1 MTTGTV
7 LAFIFTG
14 ITAPV
19 AIVSGIWLEARL
31 PAPQP
36 PHTSPPTHLI
46 RSPPRPA
53 GLLPGGH
60 QADPRHPPPDRLIS
74 RGRHH
79 R

>member
-19 AIVSGIWLEARL
+19 AIVGGIWLEARL

-36 PHTSPPTHLI
+36 QHTGSPRHLRRPH
-46 RSPPRPA
+46 PA
-53 GLLPGGH
+53 SLLAGGH
-60 QADPRHPPPDRLIS
+60 RADLRQPAPDRLIP

>member
-19 AIVSGIWLEARL
+19 AIMGGIWLEARM

-36 PHTSPPTHLI
+36 PHTGSPRHL
-46 RSPPRPA
+46 RPPGPA
-53 GLLPGGH
+53 GLLAGGDRADLRQPAPGL
-60 QADPRHPPPDRLIS
+60 LIP

>member
-7 LAFIFTG
+7 LAFIFTAT
-14 ITAPV
+14 TAPV
-19 AIVSGIWLEARL
+19 AIVGGIWLEARM

-36 PHTSPPTHLI
+36 QHAGAPRHLRPPH
-46 RSPPRPA
+46 PA
-53 GLLPGGH
+53 GPLPGGH
-60 QADPRHPPPDRLIS
+60 RANLHQPAPGPLIP

>member
-14 ITAPV
+14 ITAPA

-36 PHTSPPTHLI
+36 PHASPPTH
-46 RSPPRPA
+46 PPHPA

-60 QADPRHPPPDRLIS
+60 RAGLPHPAPGRLIA